1 MHERLGPIHQDYFEE
16 KAEDKPRVRNP
27 QCCPYGIFTKNKK
40 RRVQRMRN
48 REQMQEIEEEIDN
61 RLKRTKE
68 WWVKSKV
75 VPADEVR
82 ADKTKD
88 QASSSINMV
97 FVLPAEYNAKQA
109 GDNVFEE
116 SLAKLVL
123 SP

>member
-97 FVLPAEYNAKQA
+97 FVLPAEYNTKQA
-109 GDNVFEE
+109 GDDVFEE